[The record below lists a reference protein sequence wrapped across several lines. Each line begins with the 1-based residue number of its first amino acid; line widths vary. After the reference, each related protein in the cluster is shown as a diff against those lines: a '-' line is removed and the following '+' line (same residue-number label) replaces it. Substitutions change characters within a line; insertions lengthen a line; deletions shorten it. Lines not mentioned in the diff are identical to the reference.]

1 MRIYDLISGFFINV
15 ALGYLRMGWWLL
27 HLGTTRSLP
36 ELGRETRS
44 RQWYFGLS
52 RGRVGLCQLFLKY
65 LSLYT
70 PYTSSLIPLPMMGDI
85 L

>member
-1 MRIYDLISGFFINV
+1 MRIYDLIREFFV
-15 ALGYLRMGWWLL
+15 FYVTLGYLRMGWWLL

-52 RGRVGLCQLFLKY
+52 RGRVGLCQPFLKY
-65 LSLYT
+65 
-70 PYTSSLIPLPMMGDI
+70 PLPI
-85 L
+85 TIH